1 MNAAVTQPQAG
12 PFLPDINTTKCNKRR
27 KSTQYSRMK
36 QQKESLRSS
45 QIISQGEISRFRN
58 SPKQNICVE
67 LLREGYH
74 RSFSEIFFLLG
85 ADRDRMAP
93 AEPGSNLRFQTP
105 LDQQL
110 DKLETM
116 KRHLS
121 RAEEAERTGSWM
133 VVCDQRLLLGWYFSA
148 PEDLWLSLHFY
159 HSCTDRGQGSHSRPA
174 TEAQVCMAEAYLKL
188 GELEQARQQ
197 AELCVKQTE
206 DGGWLDSNGRPLRLR
221 AREALWRIYSR
232 LADAPLEAADY
243 DRALKLLY
251 KGYSMATESEDQQIE
266 WEGAYRLGLTYQS
279 AGDNDTAKQFFNT
292 CMEISGTLQD
302 ADKLGKSY
310 KAMAK
315 SIESEGNIQDTLEC
329 LEKLADI
336 SRCNGLQHTLVDA
349 FLCLGNIYHT
359 TSQYTRA
366 CEYFLQGYEVACELG
381 DVALLQ
387 KAQVLVANARAHSLI
402 WKFSADVEPASPAAL
417 RRLIA
422 WKARGRHQGVYR

>member
-1 MNAAVTQPQAG
+1 MKMNAAVTQPQTG
-12 PFLPDINTTKCNKRR
+12 PFLPDINTTKSNKRR

-45 QIISQGEISRFRN
+45 QIISQGEISQFRN

-85 ADRDRMAP
+85 ADRDRVAA
-93 AEPGSNLRFQTP
+93 AEAGSNLRFQTP

-121 RAEEAERTGSWM
+121 RAEEAERT
-133 VVCDQRLLLGWYFSA
+133 A

-159 HSCTDRGQGSHSRPA
+159 HSCTDRGPGSHSRPA
-174 TEAQVCMAEAYLKL
+174 TEARACMAEAYLKL

-197 AELCVKQTE
+197 AELCVKQAE
-206 DGGWLDSNGRPLRLR
+206 DGDWVDSNGRPLRLR

-279 AGDNDTAKQFFNT
+279 AGDNDTAKQ
-292 CMEISGTLQD
+292 
-302 ADKLGKSY
+302 
-310 KAMAK
+310 
-315 SIESEGNIQDTLEC
+315 
-329 LEKLADI
+329 
-336 SRCNGLQHTLVDA
+336 
-349 FLCLGNIYHT
+349 
-359 TSQYTRA
+359 
-366 CEYFLQGYEVACELG
+366 
-381 DVALLQ
+381 
-387 KAQVLVANARAHSLI
+387 
-402 WKFSADVEPASPAAL
+402 
-417 RRLIA
+417 
-422 WKARGRHQGVYR
+422 

>member
-1 MNAAVTQPQAG
+1 MKMNAAVTQPQTG
-12 PFLPDINTTKCNKRR
+12 PFLPDINTTKSNKRR
-27 KSTQYSRMK
+27 KSTQYRMK

-45 QIISQGEISRFRN
+45 QIISQGEISQFRN

-85 ADRDRMAP
+85 ADRDRVAA
-93 AEPGSNLRFQTP
+93 AEAGSNLRFQTP

-159 HSCTDRGQGSHSRPA
+159 HSCTDRGPGSHSRPA
-174 TEAQVCMAEAYLKL
+174 TEARACMAEAYLKL

-197 AELCVKQTE
+197 AELCVKQAE
-206 DGGWLDSNGRPLRLR
+206 DGDWVDSNGRPLRLR

-279 AGDNDTAKQFFNT
+279 AGDNDTAKQ
-292 CMEISGTLQD
+292 
-302 ADKLGKSY
+302 
-310 KAMAK
+310 
-315 SIESEGNIQDTLEC
+315 
-329 LEKLADI
+329 
-336 SRCNGLQHTLVDA
+336 V
-349 FLCLGNIYHT
+349 
-359 TSQYTRA
+359 
-366 CEYFLQGYEVACELG
+366 EVC
-381 DVALLQ
+381 
-387 KAQVLVANARAHSLI
+387 
-402 WKFSADVEPASPAAL
+402 
-417 RRLIA
+417 
-422 WKARGRHQGVYR
+422 